1 MNISYIINII
11 FRIMNSMSYY
21 YYFVFKNMDSSCGQV
36 KEMVFPMEN
45 PSKNS
50 LKRKVKNIID
60 NSKEVGMNLT
70 LLEAFPATESVTQNL
85 PRMSRHTRSEHIY
98 KYEVIMGNIH
108 GDDIIRDTIY
118 ECSTAPYLL
127 NEKRIKVVSE
137 EYVQDKIRRG
147 YEILGIAYL
156 GEENFYTEPVS
167 DSVVENS
174 RKSPQND
181 EYVWVKVKD
190 GDNDSGINWIPARRT
205 ANGEVVSFV
214 GLMFTET
221 PEEDT
226 RSFTDCPVPG
236 YVITA
241 TM

>member
-11 FRIMNSMSYY
+11 FRIMNSVN
-21 YYFVFKNMDSSCGQV
+21 YYFVFKDMDSSCGYV
-36 KEMVFPMEN
+36 KVMVFPMEN

-50 LKRKVKNIID
+50 LKRKVKDIID
-60 NSKEVGMNLT
+60 NSKEARMNLA
-70 LLEAFPATESVTQNL
+70 LLEAFPVTENVTQNL
-85 PRMSRHTRSEHIY
+85 PKLSRHTKNEHLY
-98 KYEVIMGNIH
+98 KYEVIMGDIH
-108 GDDIIRDTIY
+108 SDGIIRSIIY

-127 NEKRIKVVSE
+127 NEKRIKVVSK
-137 EYVQDKIRRG
+137 EYAQDDIRRG

-167 DSVVENS
+167 DTVVENS
-174 RKSPQND
+174 RKSSKKD

-190 GDNDSGINWIPARRT
+190 SDDSSGINWIPARRT
-205 ANGEVVSFV
+205 TNGEVVSFV
-214 GLMFTET
+214 GLMFTDT

-226 RSFTDCPVPG
+226 RSFTDCPIPG

>member
-11 FRIMNSMSYY
+11 FRIMNSVN
-21 YYFVFKNMDSSCGQV
+21 YYFVFKDMGSSCGRV
-36 KEMVFPMEN
+36 KVMVFPMEN
-45 PSKNS
+45 PSKNN

-60 NSKEVGMNLT
+60 NSKEARMNLA
-70 LLEAFPATESVTQNL
+70 LLEAFPVTENVAQNL
-85 PRMSRHTRSEHIY
+85 PKLSRHTKNEHLY

-108 GDDIIRDTIY
+108 SDGIIRNTIY

-127 NEKRIKVVSE
+127 NEKRIKVVSK
-137 EYVQDKIRRG
+137 EYVQDDIRRG

-156 GEENFYTEPVS
+156 GEENFYTEPIS
-167 DSVVENS
+167 DSVVKNS

-205 ANGEVVSFV
+205 VNGEVVSFV

-226 RSFTDCPVPG
+226 RSFTDCPIPG

>member
-11 FRIMNSMSYY
+11 FRIMNSVN
-21 YYFVFKNMDSSCGQV
+21 YYFVFKDMDSSCGRV
-36 KEMVFPMEN
+36 KVMVFPMEN

-50 LKRKVKNIID
+50 LKRKVKDIID
-60 NSKEVGMNLT
+60 NSKEARMNLA
-70 LLEAFPATESVTQNL
+70 LLEAFPVTENVAQNL
-85 PRMSRHTRSEHIY
+85 PKLSRHTKNEHLY
-98 KYEVIMGNIH
+98 KYEVIMGDIH
-108 GDDIIRDTIY
+108 SDDIIRDTIY

-137 EYVQDKIRRG
+137 EYVQDDIRRG

-205 ANGEVVSFV
+205 VNGEVMSFV
-214 GLMFTET
+214 GLMFTKT

-226 RSFTDCPVPG
+226 RSFTDCPIPG